1 MANSA
6 SRRFS
11 HEEMLGRAFYRI
23 AWNIRSM
30 WEEKGSSDTRLL
42 IEPMIPDDFV
52 LVGQSKAA
60 VDKANQYKEHVV
72 PRMMICEECHRM
84 FEHGACVEDVG
95 RFIRKY
101 LKIVLL
107 TKEEQDRLD
116 KWANLKL
123 RQSMPTGWTFRDGSV
138 FARLEFARIEFDLY
152 PERL

>member
-72 PRMMICEECHRM
+72 PRMMRVPSNVRAWRVRRGCWTVHSKVPQNRAAHQGRTGSVGQMGELKVAAIDADRM
-84 FEHGACVEDVG
+84 DFQG
-95 RFIRKY
+95 RFG
-101 LKIVLL
+101 
-107 TKEEQDRLD
+107 
-116 KWANLKL
+116 L
-123 RQSMPTGWTFRDGSV
+123 RETRVCPH
-138 FARLEFARIEFDLY
+138 
-152 PERL
+152 